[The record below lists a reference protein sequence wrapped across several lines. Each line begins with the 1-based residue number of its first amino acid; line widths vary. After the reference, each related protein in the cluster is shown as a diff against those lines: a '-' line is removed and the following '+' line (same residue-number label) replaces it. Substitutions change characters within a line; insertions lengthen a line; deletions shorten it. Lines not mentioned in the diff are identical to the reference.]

1 MDSIQCQAMGEGLVL
16 GSYQFN
22 NYKTD
27 KSKLFE
33 LDSVTVLNS
42 ESEMIQKGLKIG
54 SSICDARDIANHPG
68 NITTNSII

>member
-1 MDSIQCQAMGEGLVL
+1 MSIECFCTDSIQCQAMGEGLVL

-42 ESEMIQKGLKIG
+42 ESEMIQKRIQ
-54 SSICDARDIANHPG
+54 DR
-68 NITTNSII
+68 IIYLRCS